1 MDVVAIAPEQT
12 PTTGPMGRW
21 SWISLGGRIRALDP
35 AAWVGWALTLGL
47 TTAVALLVLN
57 TPLIPALQEL
67 AFAPRSPGE
76 PLSAAELDELLAD
89 WFAFARVAG
98 VSVVV
103 GVLCA
108 RRSVVLGTVLTIWP
122 FIAIP
127 LFGPFV
133 WGWWVALAAV
143 AVCAAFSR
151 PWRALVPYLLSVV
164 VTVAF
169 NAQYLTALFP
179 DGQGTLGG
187 PGGWWYVFGYSAYS
201 GAAVALSAAIG
212 VGLRSRARSAA
223 ARATERRALTIESTV
238 AARAQLARDL
248 HDVVAHHVSLVA
260 VRAESAPYTYPDLGD
275 EARKVL
281 REIATD
287 ARSALDE
294 LRRVLG
300 VLQRSEGGELAP
312 QPGADDVATLVAEAQ
327 AAGQEV
333 ELAGGWSDVPATQG
347 YVLYR
352 AAQEGLTNARRH
364 APGAKAVLTLQQ
376 RADVVGFRLANP
388 VTAPGPDGEP
398 GRGLIGMRERVE
410 ALGGAVSAGVQDGT
424 FVVVVALPLE
434 SR

>member
-1 MDVVAIAPEQT
+1 MGGADSPSRRCCDRRADTRIVPMDVVAIAPEQT

-108 RRSVVLGTVLTIWP
+108 RRR
-122 FIAIP
+122 
-127 LFGPFV
+127 
-133 WGWWVALAAV
+133 VALAAV

-300 VLQRSEGGELAP
+300 VLQRSEGGG
-312 QPGADDVATLVAEAQ
+312 PG
-327 AAGQEV
+327 G
-333 ELAGGWSDVPATQG
+333 
-347 YVLYR
+347 R
-352 AAQEGLTNARRH
+352 ARRRLVRRAGH
-364 APGAKAVLTLQQ
+364 PGL
-376 RADVVGFRLANP
+376 RP
-388 VTAPGPDGEP
+388 VPSRPGGPDERTP
-398 GRGLIGMRERVE
+398 ARARGRSARECRTVR
-410 ALGGAVSAGVQDGT
+410 S
-424 FVVVVALPLE
+424 
-434 SR
+434 SSW